1 MPGAEILCAIPEMR
15 DEDSLLSSILSAAS
29 SKHEVDA
36 SERSGNNADEGGE
49 RVGEA
54 AAAEAHCLQKDAAT
68 LRLQLSELQASF
80 RRVSADY
87 QQQLRLTQSK
97 LHLLEQRQTA
107 SAVEHTPPPKTPGT
121 AAVFIASGARSNNP
135 FVQSSRQHFPE
146 WDTAFAN
153 GTSSQQGMGCGSA
166 DSAAPEHYER
176 LDESIDMMCELN
188 GADDFGLGLTRIQR
202 NNLVSPAVCTAFR
215 HSSAATAIGTPAFRK
230 VAAVLDT
237 AEKQEVE
244 LAEAY
249 FTNGQAVLTLQT
261 PAKQFNRHLYSS
273 AAKSD
278 SSDSETSLCD
288 DNADGSNHSNS
299 ISSSG
304 RKQQYLSMAALF
316 EAANSDTHHTVLP
329 GITTTQSDSSNAAIS
344 TDESFTKA
352 TQTDWSILPTVN
364 MQYSTMM
371 CNDYSPLVEHHN
383 TISYHHQSYNDG
395 EHDRKNDTSDDDDDD
410 DNDIND
416 TPSTPSMQHT
426 SSVTGN
432 GVDTSL
438 PPSSGASYPQLSA
451 AHSRPNS
458 NRARQSCMITPGKS
472 CMSTATSGSKSVQWS
487 RQLTERFSP
496 QFDDL
501 SPITARAAPDQ
512 FDSDNTAAA
521 SSASAAADSIHS
533 EASSVHASAQQ
544 ADEHSWANQHS
555 NDSSSSLAK
564 SLFTQTSATGGAA
577 LQGIIAKQ
585 HAQRDASDVD
595 AIDDHTWH
603 EHNDGSATFTIMASL
618 SLNSSY
624 RRLSTGSLQIDAPN
638 RQQQQQQH
646 TAVQHAAQ
654 RSADTANHNRNI
666 NDGDDADD
674 VLLSQWTGFLG
685 SPHNIENQQSRSVLY
700 SRSVKDT
707 SDRLLVSSNSSSPL
721 SWQGSPVSTYTNTR
735 QAIPYSD
742 HQRSPLTDISLSEST
757 EYWRQRLRAID
768 RG

>member
-1 MPGAEILCAIPEMR
+1 VWY
-15 DEDSLLSSILSAAS
+15 D
-29 SKHEVDA
+29 
-36 SERSGNNADEGGE
+36 
-49 RVGEA
+49 
-54 AAAEAHCLQKDAAT
+54 
-68 LRLQLSELQASF
+68 QL
-80 RRVSADY
+80 
-87 QQQLRLTQSK
+87 
-97 LHLLEQRQTA
+97 
-107 SAVEHTPPPKTPGT
+107 
-121 AAVFIASGARSNNP
+121 
-135 FVQSSRQHFPE
+135 
-146 WDTAFAN
+146 
-153 GTSSQQGMGCGSA
+153 
-166 DSAAPEHYER
+166 
-176 LDESIDMMCELN
+176 
-188 GADDFGLGLTRIQR
+188 
-202 NNLVSPAVCTAFR
+202 
-215 HSSAATAIGTPAFRK
+215 
-230 VAAVLDT
+230 
-237 AEKQEVE
+237 
-244 LAEAY
+244 
-249 FTNGQAVLTLQT
+249 
-261 PAKQFNRHLYSS
+261 NRHLYSS

-299 ISSSG
+299 NSSSG

-352 TQTDWSILPTVN
+352 TQTDWSILPTVH

-383 TISYHHQSYNDG
+383 TNSYHHQSNNDG
-395 EHDRKNDTSDDDDDD
+395 EHDRKNDTSDDID
-410 DNDIND
+410 D

-438 PPSSGASYPQLSA
+438 PLSSGASYPQLSA

-458 NRARQSCMITPGKS
+458 TRARQSCMITPGKS

-496 QFDDL
+496 QFDGL

-512 FDSDNTAAA
+512 FDSDNAAAA
-521 SSASAAADSIHS
+521 SAADSIHS
-533 EASSVHASAQQ
+533 EASSVHASALQ
-544 ADEHSWANQHS
+544 ADERNWTNQHS
-555 NDSSSSLAK
+555 DDLSSSAAK

-577 LQGIIAKQ
+577 PQGRIAMQ

-603 EHNDGSATFTIMASL
+603 EHNDGSATFTRMASL

-624 RRLSTGSLQIDAPN
+624 RRLSTGSLQFDAPN
-638 RQQQQQQH
+638 RQQQQQQQQQQQR
-646 TAVQHAAQ
+646 TAAQ
-654 RSADTANHNRNI
+654 RSADSANHNRNI

-685 SPHNIENQQSRSVLY
+685 SPHNIENQRSRSVLY
-700 SRSVKDT
+700 SRSVKNT

-721 SWQGSPVSTYTNTR
+721 SWQGSPVSLYTNTR
-735 QAIPYSD
+735 QAIQYSD

-768 RG
+768 WG